1 MIKKY
6 IKIICAA
13 QNRLS
18 KHRSQKRK
26 VERSINKLVIIYRI
40 SDAGYKKE
48 KPTYINN
55 ESCLR
60 NAVTIFPCKI
70 YEWLL
75 IADNCSTETIT
86 MIEKYVPRENILEV
100 SIGHGAGTF
109 NLALNKAL
117 AYDNDTIVYFLEND
131 YLHLPSSDK
140 ILFEGFELGASDYVT
155 LYDHPDKYT
164 EFIRGGEKTVV
175 FLSKSIHW
183 KITNSTTMTF
193 ASKVKSLKRDEK
205 ILRRWTTG
213 HHPFDFEMFTNLR
226 MKNRIL
232 ISPIPGFSTH
242 GETEFLTPLIIWD
255 KV

>member
-117 AYDNDTIVYFLEND
+117 AY
-131 YLHLPSSDK
+131 
-140 ILFEGFELGASDYVT
+140 
-155 LYDHPDKYT
+155 
-164 EFIRGGEKTVV
+164 
-175 FLSKSIHW
+175 
-183 KITNSTTMTF
+183 
-193 ASKVKSLKRDEK
+193 
-205 ILRRWTTG
+205 
-213 HHPFDFEMFTNLR
+213 
-226 MKNRIL
+226 
-232 ISPIPGFSTH
+232 
-242 GETEFLTPLIIWD
+242 
-255 KV
+255 

>member
-1 MIKKY
+1 MIKTY
-6 IKIICAA
+6 IKIICAV

-55 ESCLR
+55 ETCLR

-140 ILFEGFELGASDYVT
+140 ILFEGFELGVADYVT

-164 EFIRGGEKTVV
+164 YSFIFKRPN
-175 FLSKSIHW
+175 I
-183 KITNSTTMTF
+183 
-193 ASKVKSLKRDEK
+193 SLYPS
-205 ILRRWTTG
+205 L
-213 HHPFDFEMFTNLR
+213 P
-226 MKNRIL
+226 
-232 ISPIPGFSTH
+232 
-242 GETEFLTPLIIWD
+242 
-255 KV
+255 